1 MNKGG
6 ERIVIKSEKI
16 DKVVDYIMN
25 ILDNFEKSDDESVS
39 EMWSSNQISYEYLI
53 ELDELMNE

>member
-6 ERIVIKSEKI
+6 ERIVIEVEE
-16 DKVVDYIMN
+16 VVNYILM
-25 ILDNFEKSDDESVS
+25 ILDNFTKSDDESVS
-39 EMWSSNQISYEYLI
+39 EMLSSGQISYEYLI